1 MSTHHERK
9 ANIAIV
15 GATGLVGEALL
26 DILETRQF
34 PINTLYLLA
43 SERSE
48 GKLMDFKSQ
57 SLEVQKIDDF
67 DFGLVDIAFFATSS
81 ELAAQY
87 APIAAEAGCV
97 VIDKSSQFRYDPEVP
112 LVIPEVNPGAIAD
125 YINRRIIA
133 SPNCSTTQLL
143 VALKPIYD
151 AVGIVRMN
159 IATYQSVSGTGR
171 DAITELLEQT
181 KDMLNGRPAAT
192 KVYSKPIAFNVLP
205 HCDVFFS
212 NGYTGEE
219 MKLVL
224 ETKKILQDEAIL
236 INPTAVRVP
245 VFYGHAEAVHLETRH
260 KISAEAVRELLEQA
274 EGVVVLDDPL
284 DNIYPTPQ
292 QNVFSDDGVYVG
304 RIREDISHPCG
315 LNLWI
320 VADNVRKGAAL
331 NAIQIAEILWR
342 DYL

>member
-1 MSTHHERK
+1 MSTHQIRK

-26 DILETRQF
+26 DILETRNF

-48 GKLMDFKSQ
+48 GKFIDFKNKPI
-57 SLEVQKIDDF
+57 EVQKMDDF
-67 DFGLVDIAFFATSS
+67 DFGLVDIAFFATTG

-97 VIDKSSQFRYDPEVP
+97 VIDKSSQFRYDSEVP
-112 LVIPEVNPGAIAD
+112 LVIPEVNTGAIAD

-133 SPNCSTTQLL
+133 SPNCSTIQLL
-143 VALKPIYD
+143 VALKPLYD
-151 AVGIVRMN
+151 AVGITRIN

-181 KDMLNGRPAAT
+181 KDMLNGRPAAA
-192 KVYSKPIAFNVLP
+192 KVYPKPIAFNVLP

-224 ETKKILQDEAIL
+224 ETQKILQDDDIL

-260 KISAEAVRELLEQA
+260 KISAEAARALLEQA
-274 EGVVVLDDPL
+274 EGVIVLDDPAE
-284 DNIYPTPQ
+284 NEYPTPQ
-292 QNVFSDDGVYVG
+292 QNVFGDDGVYVG